1 MCLNHC
7 KNKKLCKKKLFLV
20 HENFIRI
27 SKKMNSGDIL
37 AEKIVRFY
45 RKYILSN
52 MRNEEQLCPL
62 TVDKYTVISTL
73 LHCVDLE

>member
-1 MCLNHC
+1 
-7 KNKKLCKKKLFLV
+7 
-20 HENFIRI
+20 
-27 SKKMNSGDIL
+27 MNSGDIL